1 MDEQGPKPKAPAE
14 AGKTTDYTKAVAPL
28 LTVLGIT
35 VGAWQF
41 TSQMSHESKMEFS
54 RSMYN
59 KKLQAYEQ
67 VGKAVGDLLVVPH
80 DEQEWISADDT
91 LAFDSCLERF
101 RTCYWG
107 VLPLVED
114 STVEGAMIQF
124 KDMARFYRRGENDY
138 HDLAREGMSLMNAC
152 NRSLESH
159 WSKPKKGE

>member
-1 MDEQGPKPKAPAE
+1 MEQPSSKSSW
-14 AGKTTDYTKAVAPL
+14 DLTKVLTPI
-28 LTVLGIT
+28 LTVVGIS

-41 TSQMSHESKMEFS
+41 SSQMSHESKMEFS

-59 KKLQAYEQ
+59 KKLQAYED

-80 DEQEWISADDT
+80 DEQLWISAQDT

-101 RTCYWG
+101 RTCYWS

-114 STVEGAMIQF
+114 TVVETAMIQF

-138 HDLAREGMSLMNAC
+138 HDLAREGMTLMNAC
-152 NRSLESH
+152 NHSLEQH
-159 WSKPKKGE
+159 WNKRSKE

>member
-1 MDEQGPKPKAPAE
+1 MQEQVPKR
-14 AGKTTDYTKAVAPL
+14 GWDYSKAVAPL
-28 LTVLGIT
+28 LTVLGIS

-41 TSQMSHESKMEFS
+41 TSQMSHESDMEFT
-54 RSMYN
+54 RSLYN
-59 KKLQAYEQ
+59 KKLQAYEA

-80 DEQEWISADDT
+80 DEQLWINDSDT

-114 STVEGAMIQF
+114 SAVETAMIQF

-138 HDLAREGMSLMNAC
+138 HDLAREGMALMNAC
-152 NRSLESH
+152 NHSLQEH
-159 WSKPKKGE
+159 WSRNQKRD

>member
-1 MDEQGPKPKAPAE
+1 MEQTPKKD
-14 AGKTTDYTKAVAPL
+14 GYLSKAVTPI
-28 LTVLGIT
+28 LTVLGIS

-80 DEQEWISADDT
+80 DEQLWISAGDT
-91 LAFDSCLERF
+91 LAFDSCLEKF

-114 STVEGAMIQF
+114 KNVEVAMIQF

-152 NRSLESH
+152 NRSLEQH
-159 WSKPKKGE
+159 WQKKKKDE

>member
-1 MDEQGPKPKAPAE
+1 MEEKPENKGWDWAKGITP
-14 AGKTTDYTKAVAPL
+14 VV
-28 LTVLGIT
+28 TVLGIS

-41 TSQMSHESKMEFS
+41 TSQMSHESTMEFA

-59 KKLQAYEQ
+59 KKLQAYEN

-80 DEQEWISADDT
+80 DEQLWISPEDT

-114 STVEGAMIQF
+114 SAVETAMIQF

-138 HDLAREGMSLMNAC
+138 HDLAREGMALMNAC
-152 NRSLESH
+152 NHSLERH
-159 WSKPKKGE
+159 WSKPGKGSE

>member
-1 MDEQGPKPKAPAE
+1 METGTSKSSWDF
-14 AGKTTDYTKAVAPL
+14 TKAVTPV
-28 LTVLGIT
+28 LTVLGIS

-59 KKLQAYEQ
+59 KKLQAYEA
-67 VGKAVGDLLVVPH
+67 VGRAVGDLLVVPH
-80 DEQEWISADDT
+80 DEQLWISASDT

-114 STVEGAMIQF
+114 SSVETAMIQF

-138 HDLAREGMSLMNAC
+138 HDLAREGMLLMNAC
-152 NRSLESH
+152 NHSLERH
-159 WSKPKKGE
+159 WSKQKEE

>member
-1 MDEQGPKPKAPAE
+1 MEPRPARR
-14 AGKTTDYTKAVAPL
+14 TWDLTKVVTPL
-28 LTVLGIT
+28 LTVLGIS

-41 TSQMSHESKMEFS
+41 SSQMSHESTMEFS

-59 KKLQAYEQ
+59 KKLQAYEE

-80 DEQEWISADDT
+80 DEQLWISASDT

-101 RTCYWG
+101 RTCYWS

-114 STVEGAMIQF
+114 SVVETAMIQF

-138 HDLAREGMSLMNAC
+138 HDLAREGMTLMNAC
-152 NRSLESH
+152 NNSLERH
-159 WSKPKKGE
+159 WRKKQGE